1 MSISSAKG
9 MLARLKHLERSQGA
23 SDEMRGW
30 VSDALG
36 AAIADGRMCPVDGPV
51 VLHCGDE
58 VDRRRHRTRRD
69 CWLGLAAMKP
79 GISKA
84 S

>member
-1 MSISSAKG
+1 MGIGSAKG
-9 MLARLKHLERSQGA
+9 LLDRVRKLERSHGA

-51 VLHCGDE
+51 VLHCLMKWIDDGTA
-58 VDRRRHRTRRD
+58 RAGTAG
-69 CWLGLAAMKP
+69 WGLLR
-79 GISKA
+79 
-84 S
+84 

>member
-9 MLARLKHLERSQGA
+9 MLARLQHLERSQEA

-30 VSDALG
+30 VSDTLS

-51 VLHCGDE
+51 VLHCLMKWIDDGTA
-58 VDRRRHRTRRD
+58 RAGTAG
-69 CWLGLAAMKP
+69 WGLLR
-79 GISKA
+79 
-84 S
+84 